1 MNFLEIFRIL
11 KKVLLNS
18 YVIAVT
24 IVVILYCSF
33 MSYVAHY
40 KKTPPKPK
48 KRRIEPTPAPTQT
61 LSSSADAS
69 AQPETPAEE

>member
-1 MNFLEIFRIL
+1 MNFLEIFKIL

-48 KRRIEPTPAPTQT
+48 KRRIEPTPPPTPT
-61 LSSSADAS
+61 ASSDSNAS
-69 AQPETPAEE
+69 AQPETSAEE